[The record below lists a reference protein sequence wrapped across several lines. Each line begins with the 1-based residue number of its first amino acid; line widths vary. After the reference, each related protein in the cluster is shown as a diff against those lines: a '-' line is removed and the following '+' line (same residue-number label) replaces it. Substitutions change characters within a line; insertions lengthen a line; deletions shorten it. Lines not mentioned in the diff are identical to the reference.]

1 MIFMKTKIFKLT
13 SLLILFFGLGF
24 INELN
29 AQGTKVTI
37 NITGEDVPGAYYAF
51 ELRIW
56 DVTANDW
63 YCGWQPST
71 ASLSYGSNAN
81 VDCSIDLGDDTTP
94 NWIVVAKVTRTGGG
108 APTRTQSGQS
118 SAVTT
123 QQYYTF
129 NYVQITVSF

>member
-1 MIFMKTKIFKLT
+1 MKTKMFILT

-24 INELN
+24 INELK
-29 AQGTKVTI
+29 ALGTKVTI
-37 NITGEDVPGAYYAF
+37 NITGEDVPGAQYSVEF
-51 ELRIW
+51 RIW

-63 YCGWQPST
+63 YCGWQSSSSP
-71 ASLSYGSNAN
+71 LSYNTNIN
-81 VDCSIDLGDDTTP
+81 VICPIELGDDTTP

-123 QQYYTF
+123 QQYYTS
-129 NYVQITVSF
+129 NYVQITVTF

>member
-1 MIFMKTKIFKLT
+1 MKTKIFKLT

-37 NITGEDVPGAYYAF
+37 NISGEDVPGAQYSVEF
-51 ELRIW
+51 RIW
-56 DVTANDW
+56 DVNANDW
-63 YCGWQPST
+63 YCGWQQSPTSYY
-71 ASLSYGSNAN
+71 SYGSNAG
-81 VDCSIDLGDDTTP
+81 VVCPIDLGDDTTP

-123 QQYYTF
+123 LQYYTP
-129 NYVQITVSF
+129 NYVQITVTF